1 MSKDS
6 TRLPV
11 GITRIAY
18 DADTT
23 RYMFQDMHG
32 RRYIGAPGEEYGVM
46 VPITAADA
54 LAPLGSKV
62 PGKHAASASS
72 SLSPLVTPLAHTM
85 PLNPAEPAYDRP
97 AVFAGDAP
105 AGSPL
110 DSEFSSDDDDDDV
123 ATTPPPPVRRAH
135 GHTRSPS
142 APSTFADILP
152 PSLIAPAP
160 PPPPPSSSH
169 LPPSPFRT
177 GKSRRAASTGD
188 ANADATPARGEPE
201 KERTWA
207 SRHPSMR
214 IPSKAIGRT
223 LTAVRRHREERVRKE
238 EYRRLGAEGEKN
250 GW

>member
-1 MSKDS
+1 MGRWSQFNEDS

-62 PGKHAASASS
+62 PGKHAAK
-72 SLSPLVTPLAHTM
+72 
-85 PLNPAEPAYDRP
+85 PAYDRP

-188 ANADATPARGEPE
+188 ADADATPARGEPE

>member
-1 MSKDS
+1 MGRWSQFDGDS

-23 RYMFQDMHG
+23 RYMFQDTHG

-62 PGKHAASASS
+62 SGKHTAK
-72 SLSPLVTPLAHTM
+72 
-85 PLNPAEPAYDRP
+85 PAYDRP
-97 AVFAGDAP
+97 ALFAGDAP

-110 DSEFSSDDDDDDV
+110 NSEFSSDDDDDV
-123 ATTPPPPVRRAH
+123 ATKPPPPARRAH

-169 LPPSPFRT
+169 LPPSPFRA

-188 ANADATPARGEPE
+188 ADAAPNPNATPARGEPE

-214 IPSKAIGRT
+214 LPSKAIGRT